1 MRLHFDAQLA
11 RLNDEMIHMGS
22 LMEVAIERATSGLL
36 EQNQEKAKSVAGLEQ
51 EIDEKERDI
60 EALCLRLLLQ
70 QQPKARDLR
79 EISAALKM
87 ITDME
92 RIGDQALDISR
103 ISLLLSETAY
113 IKKLEHIGQMAKETR
128 KMIRDAIDAFVDKD
142 LEKAHQVIEA
152 DDAVDALFLTV
163 KEELILLINEDV
175 RNGSQALDL
184 LMIAKYYERI
194 GDHAVNLAEWVEYS
208 ITGHHR
214 HGLLKE

>member
-22 LMEVAIERATSGLL
+22 LMEVAIERATNGLL

-152 DDAVDALFLTV
+152 DDTVDALFLTV